1 MTKSTIHCLYLTKLC
16 KWWFSS
22 YPTGSFGGNQLLD
35 CSSGLSPL
43 YSTQTSDL
51 HVSIV
56 SRSSTRVSSGFN
68 QFKYSSQSFG
78 SQHNNLSPLQSRRIH
93 KISNYEG
100 FVFTKQSAFL
110 ELHVCYYT
118 RLLGSCFKTNE
129 RWHHKISCQ
138 ENLETCQIMI
148 LERSHISLFQ
158 QISRSISLPLVECF
172 SPFLHSTYTLLVF
185 YIIFSLRSFISPYAV
200 SDFKDTYSFP

>member
-16 KWWFSS
+16 KWCFPS
-22 YPTGSFGGNQLLD
+22 YPTGNFGRNQLLD

-78 SQHNNLSPLQSRRIH
+78 SQHNNLSPLLL
-93 KISNYEG
+93 EG
-100 FVFTKQSAFL
+100 FIRYLIMRGSFSLNNQLYKVSCLLLYQTPWFVFQDEWEMTPWNIKPVKTGNLPKQDI
-110 ELHVCYYT
+110 
-118 RLLGSCFKTNE
+118 E
-129 RWHHKISCQ
+129 RV
-138 ENLETCQIMI
+138 
-148 LERSHISLFQ
+148 HISLFR
-158 QISRSISLPLVECF
+158 QISRSISPSLVECF

>member
-16 KWWFSS
+16 KWCFPS
-22 YPTGSFGGNQLLD
+22 YPTGNFGRNQLLD

-100 FVFTKQSAFL
+100 FVFTRQSAFL
-110 ELHVCYYT
+110 ELHVRYYT
-118 RLLGSCFKTNE
+118 RLLGSCFKTSE
-129 RWHHKISCQ
+129 RWHHEISSQ
-138 ENLETCQIMI
+138 
-148 LERSHISLFQ
+148 
-158 QISRSISLPLVECF
+158 
-172 SPFLHSTYTLLVF
+172 
-185 YIIFSLRSFISPYAV
+185 
-200 SDFKDTYSFP
+200 

>member
-16 KWWFSS
+16 KWCFPS
-22 YPTGSFGGNQLLD
+22 YPTGNFGRNQLLD

-78 SQHNNLSPLQSRRIH
+78 SQHNNLSPLQNRRIH
-93 KISNYEG
+93 KISSYEG
-100 FVFTKQSAFL
+100 FVFTKQSAFSG
-110 ELHVCYYT
+110 LHVCYYT
-118 RLLGSCFKTNE
+118 RLLGSCYKTSE
-129 RWHHKISCQ
+129 RRPPKIPCQ
-138 ENLETCQIMI
+138 ENLENLPKSWDWKSPHFLIPSNFAFYFT
-148 LERSHISLFQ
+148 LFSWVLFTFPSQ
-158 QISRSISLPLVECF
+158 YLYSIG
-172 SPFLHSTYTLLVF
+172 LLYYF
-185 YIIFSLRSFISPYAV
+185 
-200 SDFKDTYSFP
+200 

>member
-16 KWWFSS
+16 FWRFSS
-22 YPTGSFGGNQLLD
+22 YPTGNFGGNQLLD

-68 QFKYSSQSFG
+68 KFKFSSQSFG

-93 KISNYEG
+93 KISRLWGVRFHWTISFFRASCLLLYQTPW
-100 FVFTKQSAFL
+100 FVFQDEWNITPYNYHARNNL
-110 ELHVCYYT
+110 
-118 RLLGSCFKTNE
+118 KTC
-129 RWHHKISCQ
+129 HTMQVKG
-138 ENLETCQIMI
+138 LK
-148 LERSHISLFQ
+148 
-158 QISRSISLPLVECF
+158 
-172 SPFLHSTYTLLVF
+172 
-185 YIIFSLRSFISPYAV
+185 SPYSIKFRAL
-200 SDFKDTYSFP
+200 FHTP